1 MCDLMDCKNCRH
13 LCKVD
18 ITDYEV
24 EKLWNEFE
32 DVLFIE
38 NENSGDSCNLVLSDN
53 WQGWNNGTTRDT
65 IWHWFDEHHSK
76 GIHWLLYGTE

>member
-18 ITDYEV
+18 VTDYEV

-32 DVLFIE
+32 DVLADLQLYVEPISSLG
-38 NENSGDSCNLVLSDN
+38 NDDLN
-53 WQGWNNGTTRDT
+53 
-65 IWHWFDEHHSK
+65 I
-76 GIHWLLYGTE
+76 LLAPLW